1 MDTDRIKKFSEFFEI
16 FGLDSRFGTL
26 IVTYFL
32 KSQKGLPRVDKS
44 LVISGYRVKWNV
56 SLTSESNVN
65 IHRLEVIF
73 KKNLLSHV

>member
-1 MDTDRIKKFSEFFEI
+1 MPNFS
-16 FGLDSRFGTL
+16 
-26 IVTYFL
+26 